1 MGFAGVFAAVS
12 NAFNLHCHPNDSC
25 GLGVVGTRNHVS
37 CGLVSI
43 VTWAVKLAARHVP
56 SIDNISPIS
65 FMFDILNIS
74 WYHNYVYVTIMAIMI
89 AVLMTYHDCSMFN
102 LWFDHCPNCLR
113 QLFSDSKHL
122 QIFQMSLVLMG
133 AKLKFNGVGI
143 ESISGQLE
151 QQQIACLV
159 SANILKRFFWEYWT
173 PSACR
178 LLVFCHWPQAQ
189 QWRSFDWISLES
201 RV

>member
-1 MGFAGVFAAVS
+1 
-12 NAFNLHCHPNDSC
+12 
-25 GLGVVGTRNHVS
+25 
-37 CGLVSI
+37 
-43 VTWAVKLAARHVP
+43 
-56 SIDNISPIS
+56 
-65 FMFDILNIS
+65 
-74 WYHNYVYVTIMAIMI
+74 MAIMI

-159 SANILKRFFWEYWT
+159 SANILKRFFWDGFMGILDPKCLST
-173 PSACR
+173 
-178 LLVFCHWPQAQ
+178 F
-189 QWRSFDWISLES
+189 SFLPLTTGSTMEVL
-201 RV
+201 